1 MMPGVIHAGKPVGS
15 QSHYGDQLLFL
26 LDHQIANDGRVQGWG
41 DFWFS
46 KVKDLPASFYRD
58 GASKES
64 IANYEKGTK
73 EASGSNDLG
82 GVSRL
87 GALLPMASSAGDL
100 ADKCVAQAGA
110 THGDALVNPT
120 ARFFA
125 HLVWTVTETGKAPA
139 ELIPGI
145 LASLP
150 DLPAEFTAKVNHG
163 LSGGV
168 AGLDDLEY
176 LKSIDPVQGSFGEMK
191 FWKGATC
198 HIPHSL
204 PLSVHLIVKYGNMD
218 VASCVEKAAIA
229 NAMLGG
235 DSCTRALV
243 VGLVLGARP
252 GAVVPQ
258 RWVQALRTR
267 SVQLVARV
275 ASRRSI
281 VVARQILQSSI
292 SSASAVYVC
301 LAAHIFR
308 SFVFLIV
315 FRSSRNSSVANLVAK
330 GESIVKQLDALLSGT

>member
-1 MMPGVIHAGKPVGS
+1 
-15 QSHYGDQLLFL
+15 L
-26 LDHQIANDGRVQGWG
+26 
-41 DFWFS
+41 
-46 KVKDLPASFYRD
+46 
-58 GASKES
+58 
-64 IANYEKGTK
+64 
-73 EASGSNDLG
+73 
-82 GVSRL
+82 
-87 GALLPMASSAGDL
+87 ASSAGDL

-125 HLVWTVTETGKAPA
+125 HLVWAVTETGKAPA

-258 RWVQALRTR
+258 RWIRRLR
-267 SVQLVARV
+267 
-275 ASRRSI
+275 
-281 VVARQILQSSI
+281 
-292 SSASAVYVC
+292 
-301 LAAHIFR
+301 LAKLIEVRFVDTKN
-308 SFVFLIV
+308 VFLINAMRGALAADSLAVGVHWNYSVSDVLVHMPSFVAVASYAHSFVV
-315 FRSSRNSSVANLVAK
+315 FCMHCSV
-330 GESIVKQLDALLSGT
+330 